1 MNIEELFSGVGLVID
16 DKVNV
21 TNGEDRI
28 TKIVDLLEN
37 KNIPLIKRNS
47 IPNQEI
53 LEHCKNLNFILLDWE
68 LYSLTSED
76 GMPLP
81 NSQVIEKE
89 NENCIVDFLKK
100 ILDKC
105 FLPIFIFSNKA
116 EEMTKV
122 NEYMQMIVAQAIC
135 KEITKDEM
143 KQLIE
148 EMYDTFLVIE
158 EEE

>member
-105 FLPIFIFSNKA
+105 FLPIFIFSRPLKSTHLRDIARKQCPADFFNK
-116 EEMTKV
+116 
-122 NEYMQMIVAQAIC
+122 
-135 KEITKDEM
+135 
-143 KQLIE
+143 
-148 EMYDTFLVIE
+148 
-158 EEE
+158 

>member
-105 FLPIFIFSNKA
+105 FLPIFIFSNP
-116 EEMTKV
+116 
-122 NEYMQMIVAQAIC
+122 
-135 KEITKDEM
+135 
-143 KQLIE
+143 
-148 EMYDTFLVIE
+148 
-158 EEE
+158 